1 MATFFKTNNS
11 IELHQSRTAL
21 LVNYGAAALY
31 ALLILIPIY
40 YIFIAAFKTNQQ
52 IFTAPLKLHQVWNF
66 SKFFE
71 AQARVDLLR
80 AMRISLF
87 ISTGSVIL
95 TLLVGFLA
103 AYAIARI
110 PTRMAGL
117 VEVFFSVGFLI
128 PAFSILVPV
137 FLLAARTHLLYNP
150 IFLALFYSAARL
162 SLTVILLS
170 STIRKIPR
178 EIEES
183 AVCDGANI
191 FQILLYIIFPLCR
204 TGIATVVILNF
215 IEIWNE
221 YLFALVLLNQEN
233 RTLQL
238 VIPLLRAERVTDYS
252 IIAAGLIMAVLPV
265 LVIFILFQER
275 IMSGLYSGG
284 VKG

>member
-1 MATFFKTNNS
+1 MATFFKTNS
-11 IELHQSRTAL
+11 RIGLRQSWTAL
-21 LVNYGAAALY
+21 LVNYGAAVLY

-52 IFTAPLKLHQVWNF
+52 IFTAPLKLPQVWSF

-170 STIRKIPR
+170 NTIRKIPR

-191 FQILLYIIFPLCR
+191 FQILLHIIFPLCR

>member
-1 MATFFKTNNS
+1 MAAFLKARRPNEFR
-11 IELHQSRTAL
+11 QSHSVL
-21 LVNYGAAALY
+21 WINCIAAIFY
-31 ALLILIPIY
+31 ALLILVPIY
-40 YIFIAAFKTNQQ
+40 YIAIAAFKTNQQ
-52 IFTAPLKLHQVWNF
+52 IFTAPLALPQVWSF

-71 AQARVDLLR
+71 AQARVDLLK
-80 AMRISLF
+80 AMRISFSLAV
-87 ISTGSVIL
+87 GSEVL
-95 TLLVGFLA
+95 TLAVGFLA
-103 AYAIARI
+103 AYAVARI
-110 PTRMAGL
+110 PSRFAGL
-117 VEVFFSVGFLI
+117 VEIFFSAGFLI

-137 FLLAARTHLLYNP
+137 FLLAARTQLLYNP

-162 SLTVILLS
+162 SLTVILLV

-178 EIEES
+178 EMEES
-183 AVCDGANI
+183 AVCDGANL
-191 FQILLYIIFPLCR
+191 FQILRHIIFPLSR

-221 YLFALVLLNQEN
+221 YLFALVLLNQES

-252 IIAAGLIMAVLPV
+252 IIAAGLILAILPV